1 MTKKS
6 PPLLP
11 FSVST
16 RPAGMSTSSARE
28 AMKASSLSEQLAKRG
43 TERNRS
49 MRASATATGSLAAKG
64 DRDPTNHFV
73 GLFWL
78 VAATASY
85 GRDRRQTAPI
95 RRLLDARRASLG
107 HRSAPA
113 RDLLPCRRRGT
124 AYRNAVAGAPRRRSD
139 LRGKPGGIGRRLP
152 PAPRTS
158 SEPIL
163 LEAWIEVGSTAESGP
178 FFRTR

>member
-49 MRASATATGSLAAKG
+49 MRASATAGSLAAKG
-64 DRDPTNHFV
+64 HRDPTNHFV
-73 GLFWL
+73 GLFWV
-78 VAATASY
+78 VAATCPNI
-85 GRDRRQTAPI
+85 GGDRRQTAPI
-95 RRLLDARRASLG
+95 RRLLDARRA
-107 HRSAPA
+107 A

-124 AYRNAVAGAPRRRSD
+124 AYRNAVAGTPRRSSD
-139 LRGKPGGIGRRLP
+139 LRGKPGGIGRP
-152 PAPRTS
+152 
-158 SEPIL
+158 
-163 LEAWIEVGSTAESGP
+163 
-178 FFRTR
+178 